1 MVKSLR
7 VRLLPHQLI
16 YNPTQNS
23 RVSSRR
29 ASWAHPQGRGEKLRH
44 PGGISELNSCFFW
57 VARRQMR
64 RLQIPPGSLPAEVF
78 QACATGEKKRR
89 VDPKEAGGIFTSCLA
104 WKRLRTRL
112 EELEDKAREEGR
124 LYILLNRTQKEW
136 WNGWHALVFNYSS

>member
-29 ASWAHPQGRGEKLRH
+29 ASRAHPQGRGEKLRH
-44 PGGISELNSCFFW
+44 PGGSSELNSCFFW

-64 RLQIPPGSLPAEVF
+64 RLQIPPGSLPVEVF
-78 QACATGEKKRR
+78 QACATGEKTPGRTQKKLEGFLH
-89 VDPKEAGGIFTSCLA
+89 PTWPGNTLGLA
-104 WKRLRTRL
+104 WRSWRTRL
-112 EELEDKAREEGR
+112 GEKD
-124 LYILLNRTQKEW
+124 
-136 WNGWHALVFNYSS
+136 VCSSC